1 MDENTGEVGQSAR
14 DWENPHLLAR
24 HREPAHATLVPFADI
39 ETALQGERG
48 ASPFFRLL
56 NGRWQFQYA
65 ASPAEVPNGFER
77 EAFAADD
84 WASIPVPSNWQML
97 GYGKP
102 NYSNVA
108 YPYPVDPPRV
118 PQENPVGLY
127 RHTFHLPAGY
137 PPKVGEEDTSGGR
150 QLFLTFEGVNSAF
163 YVWLNGQ
170 PVGYSQGSHMPS
182 EFNVTPYARP
192 GANLLAVQVFQW
204 SDASYLEDQDMW
216 RLSGIFRDVYL
227 IRTPGTHVRDVRIRT
242 RLAPASGYPAYRDA
256 VLDLEATLR
265 NSTREPADALRLTAS
280 LFDPDGRPVA
290 EQVLGDALRLNAG
303 EESALAAEIAVSNP
317 RKWSA
322 EEPSLYT
329 LLIRLHGVGEEV
341 VERFAVGFRQIE
353 VAGSQVRLNGVP
365 LVLKGVNRHDTHPDL
380 GHAVSLESMLQD
392 IVLMKQHNIN
402 TVRTSHYPPDPR
414 WLDLCDRYG
423 LYVIDEA
430 DLETHGF
437 GISGNLSQLAQD
449 PGWKEAFLDR
459 AERMVERDKNHPSI
473 IIWSLGNE
481 SGFGPNHEAMAD
493 RIRQADPTRPIHYEQ
508 AGGAKAVDIVSVMYP
523 TVESLIRQG
532 QRTDDARPFF
542 MCEYAHAMGNGPGN
556 LREYWDAIDAHTR
569 LLGGC
574 VWEWVDHGLRRHTP
588 SGEEWF
594 AYGGDFSDAPNDG
607 NFCIDGLNFPDRI
620 PHTGLIELKKVL
632 EPVRVEPVDL
642 QTGKVKIAN
651 RYQFA
656 SLAHLRATWS
666 LLADDEILQQGTL
679 PPLDTPPGGEAVIT
693 LPYRLPAA
701 RPGAEYWLNL
711 RFTLGQ
717 ETLWAPQGH
726 EVAWAQ
732 LALPLETSPAP
743 RLKAAAIP
751 PLALEESEREIT
763 LCGEEFQLVFDR
775 EAGTFSAWHYRGR
788 PLIAAGPRFNAWR
801 APTDNDVHAAR
812 EWRKAGLDRLQHRVA
827 SVSLRQRS
835 SQVVEIEAR
844 STVGAYSLAPA
855 FAVTYR
861 YTIYGTGAVVIE
873 TQVTPRSDLPNL
885 PRIGLEMVLP
895 AGLDRFAWYGR
906 GPHESYSDRKESA
919 RVGVY
924 RGTVQEQFVPYIM
937 PQENGNKTEVRW
949 AAITDA
955 RGMGLLAAG
964 MPLLNVSAR
973 HYSLENLTRA
983 RHTFELERQKETYLY
998 LDHAQ
1003 AGLGSQSCGPGPLPQ
1018 YLLEPRE
1025 TTFAVRLLP
1034 ISLEEDSPMRLSR
1047 QVPQV

>member
-1 MDENTGEVGQSAR
+1 
-14 DWENPHLLAR
+14 
-24 HREPAHATLVPFADI
+24 
-39 ETALQGERG
+39 
-48 ASPFFRLL
+48 
-56 NGRWQFQYA
+56 
-65 ASPAEVPNGFER
+65 
-77 EAFAADD
+77 
-84 WASIPVPSNWQML
+84 
-97 GYGKP
+97 
-102 NYSNVA
+102 
-108 YPYPVDPPRV
+108 
-118 PQENPVGLY
+118 
-127 RHTFHLPAGY
+127 
-137 PPKVGEEDTSGGR
+137 
-150 QLFLTFEGVNSAF
+150 
-163 YVWLNGQ
+163 
-170 PVGYSQGSHMPS
+170 
-182 EFNVTPYARP
+182 
-192 GANLLAVQVFQW
+192 
-204 SDASYLEDQDMW
+204 
-216 RLSGIFRDVYL
+216 
-227 IRTPGTHVRDVRIRT
+227 VRDVRIRI
-242 RLAPASGYPAYRDA
+242 RLDSAYRDA
-256 VLDLEATLR
+256 VLELEAKLR
-265 NSTREPADALRLTAS
+265 NYTREPAEAVRVVAS
-280 LFDPDGRPVA
+280 LFDARGRPVA
-290 EQVLGDALRLNAG
+290 EQALGDGVRLDVG
-303 EESALAAEIAVSNP
+303 EERALTAEIAVPNP

-322 EEPSLYT
+322 EEPNLYT
-329 LLIRLHGVGEEV
+329 LLVSLEGPGGATRE

-353 VAGSQVRLNGVP
+353 VAEGQLRLNGIP

-380 GHAVSLESMLQD
+380 GHAVSLESMVRD

-437 GISGNLSQLAQD
+437 GITGNLSQLAQD
-449 PGWKEAFLDR
+449 PEWKEAFLDR

-493 RIRQADPTRPIHYEQ
+493 WIRQADPTRPIHYEQ
-508 AGGAKAVDIVSVMYP
+508 AGEAAAVDIVSVMYP
-523 TVESLIRQG
+523 TVDSLIRQG
-532 QRTDDARPFF
+532 QRTDDPRPFF

-574 VWEWVDHGLRRHTP
+574 VWEWVDHGLRRHTS

-594 AYGGDFSDAPNDG
+594 AYGGDFGDAPHDG

-632 EPVRVEPVDL
+632 EPVRVEPIDL
-642 QTGKVKIAN
+642 PAGKVKITN
-651 RYQFA
+651 RYQFS
-656 SLAHLRATWS
+656 SLAHLRGTRS
-666 LLADDEILQQGTL
+666 LLADDEILQQGAL
-679 PPLDTPPGGEAVIT
+679 PALDTPPGGETTLT
-693 LPYRLPAA
+693 LPYPRPEA
-701 RPGAEYWLNL
+701 RPGASYWLNL
-711 RFTLGQ
+711 RFALA
-717 ETLWAPQGH
+717 EATLWTPQGH

-732 LALPLETSPAP
+732 FPLPLETPPAP
-743 RLKAAAIP
+743 RLKAASMAKLAVEQSDRAI
-751 PLALEESEREIT
+751 LVR
-763 LCGEEFQLVFDR
+763 GEEFQLVFDR
-775 EAGTFSAWHYRGR
+775 QVGTLSAWEYRGM
-788 PLIAAGPRFNAWR
+788 PLITAGPRFNAWR

-812 EWRKAGLDRLQHRVA
+812 EWRKAGLDRLLHRVA
-827 SVSLRQRS
+827 SVSQRQRS
-835 SQVVEIEAR
+835 PQIVEIETL

-855 FAVTYR
+855 FAVNYR

-873 TQVTPRSDLPNL
+873 TRVVPHSGLPNL

-895 AGLDRFAWYGR
+895 EGLDRFAWYGR

-949 AAITDA
+949 AAVTDA
-955 RGMGLLAAG
+955 RGMGLLAVG

-973 HYSLENLTRA
+973 HYSQENLTRA
-983 RHTFELERQKETYLY
+983 RHTYELERQKETFFY

-1025 TTFAVRLLP
+1025 TTFAVRLQP
-1034 ISLEEDSPMRLSR
+1034 VSLEEESPVRLSR
-1047 QVPQV
+1047 ELLEE